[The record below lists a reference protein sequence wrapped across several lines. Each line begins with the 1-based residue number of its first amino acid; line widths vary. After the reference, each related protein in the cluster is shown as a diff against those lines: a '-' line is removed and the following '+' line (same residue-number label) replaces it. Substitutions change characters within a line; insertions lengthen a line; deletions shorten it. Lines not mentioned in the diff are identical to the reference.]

1 MAAASCASKVAMAS
15 KAVVTKTYGDRS
27 VKEYIDDDDFWAE
40 QTDSAHLKKWAR
52 EPTMYLVALRN
63 KAK

>member
-1 MAAASCASKVAMAS
+1 MAS